1 MPEILEVTRLS
12 ADSVVTVGTSE
23 TGVSSMSPS
32 KLSISQ
38 VNAIDSVTTDNLTVE
53 DTATTKNL
61 TVTGGITMG
70 DVQVLT
76 QTYADILRP
85 LTITYSDDSTGTL
98 TAIVHTKVCNINNE
112 QHLLTCQL
120 ELKGLSK
127 AITEMV
133 IPTCLVFSGRST
145 DSHNAT
151 AALVNGSRLLLGLF
165 ASMWKMVFLQ
175 SR

>member
-1 MPEILEVTRLS
+1 MSVRNILDGSISVSAEVPEILEVTRLS
-12 ADSVVTVGTSE
+12 ADSVVTVGTAQ

-32 KLSISQ
+32 RLSISQ

-61 TVTGGITMG
+61 TVTGGITME

-76 QTYADILRP
+76 QTYADLLRP
-85 LTITYSDDSTGTL
+85 LTVTYSDDSTGTP

-127 AITEMV
+127 AITEMI
-133 IPTCLVFSGRST
+133 IPTVLTLVEDRQILQT
-145 DSHNAT
+145 Q
-151 AALVNGSRLLLGLF
+151 LLQWL
-165 ASMWKMVFLQ
+165 MEQK
-175 SR
+175 